1 MNEPSPTLPSPN
13 VNSGALRIMLRRS
26 DNGGICGLKSLMKWL
41 LTLVVVA
48 GAGGGAWWY
57 FMVQPEAATVP
68 NTVTV
73 ERGSI
78 EQTVLASGALQANS
92 LVAVGAEVSGRID
105 AVHVVLGQDVK
116 AGELL
121 VEINSLDQENAVK
134 TAQAVLA
141 GIEAQKRNQQASLAK
156 AEAALSRNQQLS
168 ANSLVSQT
176 ELETAQAAVDSAMAQ
191 IDQFDAQI
199 AQSELSIESAQLNLS
214 RTKITAPSDGTIV
227 ALLVEAGQTVN
238 ANQTIPTIVKIADL
252 DTMVIKAE
260 ISEADVVR
268 VAAGQRV
275 YFTILGEPDV
285 QIDAKL
291 REVEPAPTS
300 ISSDTAST
308 DTAIYYNGLFD
319 VPNPD
324 HKLRIS
330 MTAQVTIVLDEVEN
344 ALVLSSG
351 LVTRRDPQGNAMV
364 MVYDPANQQVEPR
377 RIDVGLNNNVVAE
390 IKSGLEEGDQV
401 VSNAASGTRSAAA
414 QQGGPGGI
422 PGLGGGAFGG
432 RR

>member
-1 MNEPSPTLPSPN
+1 MKTF
-13 VNSGALRIMLRRS
+13 A
-26 DNGGICGLKSLMKWL
+26 KWL
-41 LTLVVVA
+41 LTLVVLA

-57 FMVQPEAATVP
+57 FKVQPEASTVP
-68 NTVTV
+68 TTVSV
-73 ERGSI
+73 GRGNI
-78 EQTVLASGALQANS
+78 EQTVLASGVLQANS
-92 LVAVGAEVSGRID
+92 LVAVGAEVSGRIN
-105 AVHVVLGQDVK
+105 AVHVSLGQNVK
-116 AGELL
+116 AGDLL
-121 VEINSLDQENAVK
+121 VELDSLDQENAIK

-156 AEAALSRNQQLS
+156 AEAALSRSQQLN

-176 ELETAQAAVDSAMAQ
+176 DLETAQAAVDSAAAQ
-191 IDQFDAQI
+191 IDQLDAQI
-199 AQSELSIESAQLNLS
+199 AQSELSVEAAELNLA

-227 ALLVEAGQTVN
+227 ALLVEVGQTIN

-285 QIDAKL
+285 QIDATL

-344 ALVLSSG
+344 ALVLSSA
-351 LVTRRDPQGNAMV
+351 LVTRKDPQGNAMV
-364 MVYDPANQQVEPR
+364 MVYDPGTQQVQPR
-377 RIDVGLNNNVVAE
+377 RIELGLNNNIIAE
-390 IKSGLEEGDQV
+390 IKSGLEEGEQV
-401 VSNAASGTRSAAA
+401 VSGVSGTARAAG
-414 QQGGPGGI
+414 GGPGGG
-422 PGLGGGAFGG
+422 PGGGMGGMGMMMGG